1 MGEDPDRTSASAP
14 GQIPFSWALVPV
26 LSLVGFLCLVLIV
39 LPRIDPDYSG
49 TGHLP
54 LVAAAAIAALVAR
67 RHGQRWDEI
76 EHGIVEAIRMS
87 MRAILILLVI
97 GMLMGTWLAGG
108 IVPALI
114 HWGLLLLTPTFFLP
128 TACAVCSV
136 VSLVS
141 GSSWSTAGT
150 VGLAMIGIGNA
161 MGIDPAM
168 TAGAVVS
175 GAYFGDKLSP
185 MSDTT
190 NLAPAMAGTDLFTHI
205 RHQVRTTGPAWV
217 LAMAGYTWLSAGVTK
232 GADAESVAAIQATIE
247 GAFHPGVWHVA
258 APGLVVALVLR
269 RTPALPTLFLGVVL
283 GALVAVLVEGAS
295 LPSVLSATMS
305 GYVASTG
312 DPVVDELLSRGGMS
326 SMGDTVFLVFCAM
339 TFGGVMEHSGMLGT
353 LAERLLRLAKSAGTL
368 VMTTVLT
375 SVGINVIAAD
385 QYIAIVVPGRM
396 YAGAYRRMG
405 LHPKNLSRAI
415 EDGGTITSPLI
426 PWNTC
431 GAFMAGTL
439 MVPTGAYAAYAFLNL
454 LNPLISI
461 AYGLL
466 GWSLAPAD
474 DPAPDLQAH
483 ASGASSSGSSDA
495 PGSGSPGS
503 SGSG

>member
-1 MGEDPDRTSASAP
+1 VSRSPPSPDPAEDPTAQPRPISI
-14 GQIPFSWALVPV
+14 GWALVPV
-26 LSLVGFLCLVLIV
+26 VTLVALLSTVLLW
-39 LPRIDPDYSG
+39 LPRMDPSFEG
-49 TGHLP
+49 SGHLP
-54 LVAAAAIAALVAR
+54 LVIAAAVGGIIAW
-67 RHGQRWDEI
+67 RHGWEFDSI
-76 EHGIVEAIRMS
+76 ESGIVDAIRMS
-87 MRAILILLVI
+87 MRAILILVVI

-114 HWGLLLLTPTFFLP
+114 DWGLMLLSPRVFLP

-217 LAMAGYTWLSAGVTK
+217 IAMIGYGVLSAGISTT
-232 GADAESVAAIQATIE
+232 ADAGSVAHIQTTIE
-247 GAFHPGVWHVA
+247 SSFHPGLVHLL
-258 APGLVVALVLR
+258 APLLVIGLVLR
-269 RTPALPTLFLGVVL
+269 RVPALPTLLLGVLL
-283 GALVAVLVEGAS
+283 GAVVAVAVEGAS
-295 LPSVLSATMS
+295 VGSVLVAAMS
-305 GYVASTG
+305 GYTADTG
-312 DPVVDELLSRGGMS
+312 DPTVDELLSRGGMS
-326 SMGDTVFLVFCAM
+326 SMASTVFLVLCAM
-339 TFGGVMEHSGMLGT
+339 SFGGVMERTGMLRT
-353 LAERLLRLAKSAGTL
+353 LAERLLRLAKSTGSLIA
-368 VMTTVLT
+368 TTVLT
-375 SVGINVIAAD
+375 SIGINVVAGD

-396 YAGAYRRMG
+396 YADAYAEQG

-439 MVPTGAYAAYAFLNL
+439 MVPTGAYFIYAFLNL
-454 LNPLISI
+454 VNPLISI
-461 AYGLL
+461 LYGFT
-466 GWSLAPAD
+466 GWSIAPAD
-474 DPAPDLQAH
+474 PPDGARDPGPAPDP
-483 ASGASSSGSSDA
+483 SA
-495 PGSGSPGS
+495 PAA
-503 SGSG
+503 

>member
-1 MGEDPDRTSASAP
+1 VASDDNLEPDPGAP
-14 GQIPFSWALVPV
+14 EIPLTWALVPIV
-26 LSLVGFLCLVLIV
+26 ALVGLLSLVLLW
-39 LPRIDPDYSG
+39 LPRIEPGFEG

-54 LVAAAAIAALVAR
+54 LVAAATVAALVAW
-67 RHGQRWDEI
+67 RHGHAWSEI
-76 EHGIVEAIRMS
+76 EDGIIHAIRMA
-87 MRAILILLVI
+87 MPAILILLVI

-114 HWGLLLLTPTFFLP
+114 DWGLMLLSPQLFLP

-161 MGIDPAM
+161 MGVDPAM

-205 RHQVRTTGPAWV
+205 RHQALTTGPAWV
-217 LAMAGYTWLSAGVTK
+217 IAMIGYAVLSAGMSTE
-232 GADAESVAAIQATIE
+232 ADPAAVAAIRSTIE
-247 GAFHPGVWHVA
+247 ASFHPGIIHLI
-258 APGLVVALVLR
+258 APLLVVGLVLR
-269 RTPALPTLFLGVVL
+269 RTPALPALLLGVL
-283 GALVAVLVEGAS
+283 IGAVVAVTVEDVS
-295 LPSVLSATMS
+295 LPQVLVATMS
-305 GYVASTG
+305 GFTAQTG
-312 DPVVDELLSRGGMS
+312 DPTVDELLSRGGMS
-326 SMGDTVFLVFCAM
+326 SMANTVFLVLCAM
-339 TFGGVMEHSGMLGT
+339 SFGGVMERTGMLRT
-353 LAERLLRLAKSAGTL
+353 LAQRLLRLAKTTGSLIA
-368 VMTTVLT
+368 TTVLT
-375 SVGINVIAAD
+375 SVGINVVAGD

-396 YAGAYRRMG
+396 YADAYREQG

-439 MVPTGAYAAYAFLNL
+439 MVPTGAYFAYAFLNL
-454 LNPLISI
+454 VNPLISI
-461 AYGLL
+461 LYGYL
-466 GWSLAPAD
+466 GWSIAKLD
-474 DPAPDLQAH
+474 DPP
-483 ASGASSSGSSDA
+483 ASATKPPRPRTD
-495 PGSGSPGS
+495 P
-503 SGSG
+503 